1 MPEGQPALYLHGC
14 CKPIPGAHGGKP
26 IVQQRLTSY
35 NRQAG
40 NRKSSMQVWTR
51 IALILVM
58 AAAAACTRVP
68 ELEDRLT
75 PDLRDADYPVLLP
88 LDDALEPL
96 DPPQQA
102 GEELQEELDAR
113 SARLKRRAE
122 ALKNAEF

>member
-1 MPEGQPALYLHGC
+1 
-14 CKPIPGAHGGKP
+14 
-26 IVQQRLTSY
+26 
-35 NRQAG
+35 
-40 NRKSSMQVWTR
+40 MQVLAR
-51 IALILVM
+51 IAILLAL

-75 PDLRDADYPVLLP
+75 PDLRGAGYPDLLP

-102 GEELQEELDAR
+102 SADLQDELNAR

-122 ALKNAEF
+122 AVKNAEF

>member
-1 MPEGQPALYLHGC
+1 
-14 CKPIPGAHGGKP
+14 
-26 IVQQRLTSY
+26 
-35 NRQAG
+35 
-40 NRKSSMQVWTR
+40 MQVWTR